1 MLLLLRLCVAP
12 LPKILSASRTFQ
24 IITFYWES
32 FKNVGINI
40 NALDVHFFS
49 DVILVIRYIP
59 TKWNHIHTYTEKF
72 SSHKVDKDTF
82 WNPLWISCCLKDF
95 WYSSWKANKKTH
107 DDKVIGW
114 KIKMSLEVKKISGPD
129 ILLGEIILAV
139 LD

>member
-59 TKWNHIHTYTEKF
+59 TKWNHIHTYTENF
-72 SSHKVDKDTF
+72 SSHIVDKTHFGTRCELAVVWKTF
-82 WNPLWISCCLKDF
+82 
-95 WYSSWKANKKTH
+95 
-107 DDKVIGW
+107 G
-114 KIKMSLEVKKISGPD
+114 
-129 ILLGEIILAV
+129 ILAGRQIRRHTTTR
-139 LD
+139 LSAGKLRCHLRWRRFPALIFFWGKLS